1 MSTILKLCNLPDVS
15 RSKSVTYK
23 VEPSKLISDV
33 RSPEN
38 IAGIELEIEYAGGYG
53 CDMNFF
59 GATEDRSLRNGGVE
73 FVSKPLRVDVLITK
87 LDEFFKTNAPLVVPD
102 TYSDRT
108 STHVHMNVQDYTPE
122 NLKTLLLFYSLV
134 ETSLFKFVGNYR
146 QENIY
151 CVPLNET
158 LILQNLSDTVTRI
171 LDGRTRAWYKYTA
184 LNLLPVIRYGTVEFR
199 HMHGTNDIQ
208 KLKVWLST
216 LSNLITVSKNTALK
230 DCVSSIRSLTKGEN
244 KLFNTLLPH
253 FSYHEYGQLFEK
265 SLTYAKYALCSELKS
280 LSKILEEK
288 VPEMPPPEVEGP
300 PVMQWPEAGDVF
312 AAFREARNLYDGE
325 VRVDLANPPRV
336 EPLDMNNAF
345 GIQAAVERERAH
357 RELQQ
362 WARNQALRN
371 RAGDLRVMPD
381 LIRDGR
387 NLMQQVLDARAELDA
402 RANNQPNGF

>member
-1 MSTILKLCNLPDVS
+1 MSTILKLCHLQDVT
-15 RSKSVTYK
+15 RSNSVTCK
-23 VEPSKLISDV
+23 VEPSTLINDIH
-33 RSPEN
+33 SPEN
-38 IAGIELEIEYAGGYG
+38 IAGIELEIEHAAGYT
-53 CDMNFF
+53 CDINFF
-59 GATEDRSLRNGGVE
+59 GATEDRSLRNSGVE

-87 LDEFFKTNAPLVVPD
+87 LNEFFESNAAYVVPD

-230 DCVSSIRSLTKGEN
+230 DCVTSIRSLTKGEN

-253 FSYHEYGQLFEK
+253 FSYQEYGQLFEK
-265 SLTYAKYALCSELKS
+265 SMTHAKYALCSELKS

-288 VPEMPPPEVEGP
+288 VPQMPPLEEAPVVRPRPEDNPFDELAEGRQL
-300 PVMQWPEAGDVF
+300 VAGQGLLDQHRAVRRQRLLEQWMDAQRPAPQLGGGAVARGDRIIWDDVIAVRTAINAPAG
-312 AAFREARNLYDGE
+312 
-325 VRVDLANPPRV
+325 
-336 EPLDMNNAF
+336 
-345 GIQAAVERERAH
+345 
-357 RELQQ
+357 
-362 WARNQALRN
+362 
-371 RAGDLRVMPD
+371 
-381 LIRDGR
+381 
-387 NLMQQVLDARAELDA
+387 
-402 RANNQPNGF
+402 NQPNGF